1 MLRDHARFVAVI
13 AVASLTVVLAS
24 VQDLAAQT
32 TASGDWTPPRLADGR
47 PDLQGVWLS
56 NTATPLQRPRAFAG
70 RERLTDEEVATLRE
84 RADQIF
90 RNGRSAFT
98 TPERAFFAALNDVGT
113 YEAQSTSSSIGMVD
127 LEFTNRTSLVVDPP
141 DGRIPP
147 LTPGAR
153 ARQAAV
159 ATGWEFKTGP
169 EDFNSFHRCIT
180 TGVPRLGGNF
190 GTGPYSFYQIV
201 QTPEHVAFISEA
213 FHDVRI
219 IPLDDL
225 PRIPDRVR
233 QWNGDPRGHWEGDT
247 LVVDTRNFSSNSYFR
262 GATEGLHLVERF
274 TRSGPDT
281 VAYEMIFTDRDTW
294 ASPWTAEI
302 PLKRRDQAIYEFAC
316 HEGNHSM
323 VGMLRTAR
331 LEETAANDGERRPQG
346 R

>member
-1 MLRDHARFVAVI
+1 MVSARSERRASHRDWFVVGI
-13 AVASLTVVLAS
+13 AVASLTVLFAS
-24 VQDLAAQT
+24 VKDLAAQT
-32 TASGDWTPPRLADGR
+32 TSPGDWTPPRIADGR

-56 NTATPLQRPRAFAG
+56 NTATPLQRPNAFAG

-98 TPERAFFAALNDVGT
+98 TPEGAFFAALNDVGT

-127 LEFTNRTSLVVDPP
+127 LEFTNRTSLVVDPS

-147 LTPGAR
+147 STPEAR
-153 ARQAAV
+153 ARQDAV
-159 ATGWEFKTGP
+159 GRGWEFKTGP
-169 EDFNSFHRCIT
+169 EDLNNFHRCIT

-190 GTGPYSFYQIV
+190 GTGPYTFYQIV

-219 IPLDDL
+219 IPLDRRQPL
-225 PRIPDRVR
+225 PARIR
-233 QWNGDPRGHWEGDT
+233 QWNGDSRGYWEGDT
-247 LVVDTRNFSSNSYFR
+247 LVVETENFSTGSYFR
-262 GATEGLHLVERF
+262 GSAEGLQLVERF
-274 TRSGPDT
+274 TRSGPET
-281 VAYEMIFTDRDTW
+281 LTYEMTFTDPTTW

-331 LEETAANDGERRPQG
+331 LEDREG